1 MCHMKSI
8 GRYFIFLHSMFVNRE
23 SVRTYVR
30 QTIEACVSIGVN
42 SIFLVAVVSIFMG
55 AVASIQIYHTLS
67 SPLLGNFLVGYGVRE
82 MTILETAPT
91 VMAIVFAGRVG
102 SSIAGQ
108 LGSMRISEQID
119 ALEILGINTTSYLVL
134 PKILASMLTYPLLVI
149 VSAFL
154 AIYSGFIAATFV
166 VSIAPEDY
174 THGLRHM
181 FDPYSLYFAIYKSL
195 VYAFLISSISAYRG
209 FYIAGGAVA
218 IGEAST
224 RAVTD
229 SCIAILLADYI
240 LTQLLLHPSPWI

>member
-1 MCHMKSI
+1 
-8 GRYFIFLHSMFVNRE
+8 MFVNRE

-67 SPLLGNFLVGYGVRE
+67 SPLLGNFLVGYGVRQ

-149 VSAFL
+149 ISAFL
-154 AIYSGFIAATFV
+154 AIYSGFIAAAFV
-166 VSIAPEDY
+166 VSVTPEDY
-174 THGLRHM
+174 IHGLRHM
-181 FDPYSLYFAIYKSL
+181 FDPYVLYFAIYKSL
-195 VYAFLISSISAYRG
+195 VYAFLISSISSYRG

-218 IGEAST
+218 VGKAST

-229 SCIAILLADYI
+229 SCIAILLADYV
-240 LTQLLLHPSPWI
+240 LTQLFLHPSS

>member
-1 MCHMKSI
+1 MKSI
-8 GRYFIFLHSMFVNRE
+8 GSYFIFLYSMLINRE
-23 SVRTYVR
+23 RVKTYVR
-30 QTIEACVSIGVN
+30 QTLEECVSIGVN
-42 SIFLVAVVSIFMG
+42 SILLVAVVSIFTG

-67 SPLLGNFLVGYGVRE
+67 SPLLGHFLVGYGVRE

-91 VMAIVFAGRVG
+91 VMALVFAGRVG

-134 PKILASMLTYPLLVI
+134 PKILASILMYPLLVLI
-149 VSAFL
+149 SAFL
-154 AIYSGFIAATFV
+154 AIYSGLIAAEFV
-166 VSIAPEDY
+166 VSVAPEDY
-174 THGLRHM
+174 IRGLRHL
-181 FDPYSLYFAIYKSL
+181 FSPSSLYFALYKSL

-209 FYIAGGAVA
+209 FYITGGAVA
-218 IGEAST
+218 VGKAST

-240 LTQLLLHPSPWI
+240 LTQLLLHPSLKI